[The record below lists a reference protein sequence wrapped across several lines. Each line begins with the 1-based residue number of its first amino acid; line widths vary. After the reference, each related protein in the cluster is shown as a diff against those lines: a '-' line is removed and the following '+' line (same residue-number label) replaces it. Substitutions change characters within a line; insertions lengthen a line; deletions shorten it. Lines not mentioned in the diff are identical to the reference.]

1 MLGLNGQIGVLVRV
15 LLLLVTLIVALV
27 IAVPSA
33 RADQPPLILGTT
45 IDLQKT
51 GLLDVL
57 IPAFERQAGRT
68 VTVIAVSEPHVLALA
83 VRAELDVLLVDAGED
98 EHPFM
103 AAGHGIDRQ
112 LVMHADEVIV
122 GPRNDPA
129 QVRQS
134 ASVED
139 ALRRI
144 SQSENGWVSRADN
157 SAIHQSEKR
166 LWDDAGI
173 DPLGQPWYQPYGQG
187 MVATLAA
194 TTERQAYTLVDRP
207 TFLERQS
214 QLDLAV
220 QFEGQPELL
229 WLYHVIVVNPNKGNW
244 IDERGARTFSQY
256 VLGAEAQELIRSY
269 APARFG
275 QPIFTPD
282 AGHNEWEIRPTPR
295 AAR

>member
-1 MLGLNGQIGVLVRV
+1 MRLSGEIGKRLRV
-15 LLLLVTLIVALV
+15 LFLLAALMLALTVT
-27 IAVPSA
+27 VPSA
-33 RADQPPLILGTT
+33 SADPQPLVLGTT

-57 IPAFERQAGRT
+57 VPAFERHSGRT

-83 VRAELDVLLVDAGED
+83 VRAELDILLVDAGED

-134 ASVED
+134 MGVPE

-144 SQSENGWVSRADN
+144 SQSNSGWVSRADN

-173 DPLGQPWYQPYGQG
+173 NPLGQPWYQPYGQG

-220 QFEGQPELL
+220 QLEGALDLL
-229 WLYHVIVVNPNKGNW
+229 WLYHVIVVNPNKGSW
-244 IDERGARTFSQY
+244 LDEAGARTFSQY
-256 VLGAEAQELIRSY
+256 VLSAEAQELIRTY

-282 AGHNEWEIRPTPR
+282 AGRTEWELRPTPP